1 MKNKKL
7 WITTGFSLFILVFIF
22 VATQLIQHKNNSQQ
36 NNSLSYQQPKLKKTY
51 DVIVVGGEP
60 EGVAAAVAAARNGSK
75 TLLIEKRDGL
85 GGLFTY
91 GMLNF
96 LDIGKDM
103 NNEPVNAGI
112 FKEWHNLVG
121 NQSAF
126 DIKDAKA
133 AFMKL
138 VKNEPN
144 LTLALETDVVSVI
157 KDGNKLTGL
166 KIKDYQNKEK
176 EIHAQ
181 RFIDST
187 KDADLAVMAGAP
199 YFTGG
204 EDIGFKNRKMSVT
217 LMIHLK
223 DVDWEG
229 IKRASKDGVFGGGTV
244 YNNTAWGYSDLHT
257 AYKPSNAQTRLRGLN
272 IAKQKDGSVYI
283 NALQIFGV
291 DGLNEESKKEA
302 LDIGKNETKHIVK
315 FLNEHFPGFE
325 QAKIASY
332 PSELYIRETRHIKA
346 EYQLPMSDL
355 WENRD
360 HWDSIAL
367 GGYPVDIQA
376 TSTADYGYVLAVP
389 TQYAIPFRSLVP
401 LKIDGLLIASK
412 AAGYDS
418 LAAGSARVVP
428 TGMSVA
434 QAAGVASAMSIEHQI
449 NFREMSKDKSLIT
462 TLQKKLK
469 NQGAHLFHFELD
481 YPYQNE
487 WYYPAIKKLLS
498 LGVIKGGYENKLPVD
513 EPMINDDFVRIISAI
528 ERVFP
533 DKGVENVNE
542 VTSLLTDKD
551 KTLTRDQAAQL
562 ILKAI
567 GIDCLENEAWQKA
580 IELGIVDK
588 TLNQRLPENREILTS
603 EGYQLFYLLFK
614 QGKNY

>member
-7 WITTGFSLFILVFIF
+7 WITTGFSLFILIFIF

-126 DIKDAKA
+126 DIEDAKA

-144 LTLALETDVVSVI
+144 LTLALETDLVSVI

-166 KIKDYQNKEK
+166 KIKDYENKEK

-229 IKRASKDGVFGGGTV
+229 IKRASQRM
-244 YNNTAWGYSDLHT
+244 
-257 AYKPSNAQTRLRGLN
+257 AY
-272 IAKQKDGSVYI
+272 
-283 NALQIFGV
+283 
-291 DGLNEESKKEA
+291 
-302 LDIGKNETKHIVK
+302 
-315 FLNEHFPGFE
+315 
-325 QAKIASY
+325 
-332 PSELYIRETRHIKA
+332 
-346 EYQLPMSDL
+346 
-355 WENRD
+355 
-360 HWDSIAL
+360 
-367 GGYPVDIQA
+367 
-376 TSTADYGYVLAVP
+376 LAVEQS
-389 TQYAIPFRSLVP
+389 TIIQHGDIVIS
-401 LKIDGLLIASK
+401 IQLIN
-412 AAGYDS
+412 
-418 LAAGSARVVP
+418 
-428 TGMSVA
+428 
-434 QAAGVASAMSIEHQI
+434 HQ
-449 NFREMSKDKSLIT
+449 MH
-462 TLQKKLK
+462 KL
-469 NQGAHLFHFELD
+469 
-481 YPYQNE
+481 
-487 WYYPAIKKLLS
+487 
-498 LGVIKGGYENKLPVD
+498 
-513 EPMINDDFVRIISAI
+513 DFV
-528 ERVFP
+528 
-533 DKGVENVNE
+533 D
-542 VTSLLTDKD
+542 
-551 KTLTRDQAAQL
+551 
-562 ILKAI
+562 
-567 GIDCLENEAWQKA
+567 
-580 IELGIVDK
+580 
-588 TLNQRLPENREILTS
+588 
-603 EGYQLFYLLFK
+603 
-614 QGKNY
+614 